1 MAKTAVDIKR
11 TVEQYVVQLQPE
23 IRVEKVILF
32 GSHARGTA
40 AEWSDIDI
48 ALISNDF
55 KKMKPLQQVEFLALR
70 RRGCDPALAPL
81 GFTLDEY
88 ENASHLDFLGEIK
101 RTGVVIFEA
110 P

>member
-11 TVEQYVVQLQPE
+11 IIGEYVARLQPE
-23 IRVEKVILF
+23 VRVEKVILF

-40 AEWSDIDI
+40 HEWSDIDI
-48 ALISNDF
+48 AVISNDF
-55 KKMKPLQQVEFLALR
+55 KKMRPLECIEFLAIR
-70 RRGCDPALAPL
+70 SKGCDPSLEPL
-81 GFTLDEY
+81 PFTLSEY

-110 P
+110 H